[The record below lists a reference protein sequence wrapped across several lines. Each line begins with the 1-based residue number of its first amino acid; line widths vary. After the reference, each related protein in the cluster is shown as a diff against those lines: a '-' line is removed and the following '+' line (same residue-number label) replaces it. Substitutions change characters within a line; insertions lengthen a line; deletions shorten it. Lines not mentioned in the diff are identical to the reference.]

1 MITTAQDEINLYV
14 FAVRAALGDLPES
27 LRDELL
33 EDLPEHLAEVL
44 ADGEGSL
51 TDRLGT
57 PEAYAADL
65 RTTAGFVGGF
75 PDPPGRTDQVKELR
89 DAALARLRVLD
100 VRTGPLFGAAKAS
113 DFLVLLRPAW
123 WVLRGYLAAMVLA
136 WMLDDSGQPIGLLP
150 RIGGSE
156 AVALLLLAAGV
167 LGSIWLGRRS
177 LRLARGPQV
186 ALYAGSVVLV
196 LIALGGFLEAD
207 STTRGSHYSDA
218 GYQDS
223 SGGNPYGNV
232 EDLFVYDA
240 QGRLVENARVFDQN
254 GEPLRIGNPYCYD
267 DSGNYT
273 EVNRRTY
280 PYCPDRDPF
289 RAPAASASVDPATG
303 ETPEAPGRP
312 SAPGTTGPGPV
323 PGSSA
328 GVSPSASPSVGP
340 SASSR
345 SVSPSPR

>member
-1 MITTAQDEINLYV
+1 VTTVQDEINLYV

-51 TDRLGT
+51 TDRLGS

-75 PDPPGRTDQVKELR
+75 PDPPGRTDQLKEMR
-89 DAALARLRVLD
+89 DVALARLRVAD
-100 VRTGPLFGAAKAS
+100 VRLGPLFGAARAS
-113 DFLVLLRPAW
+113 EFLVLLRPGW

-136 WMLDDSGQPIGLLP
+136 WLLDDSGQPLGLLP

-156 AVALLLLAAGV
+156 PVALLLLAAGV

-177 LRLARGPQV
+177 LRLARGPQL

-196 LIALGGFLEAD
+196 LVALGGFLEAD
-207 STTRGSHYSDA
+207 SSTRGANYADVGGSYP
-218 GYQDS
+218 DS
-223 SGGNPYGNV
+223 TYDNPHHDV
-232 EDLFVYDA
+232 EDLFIYDEH
-240 QGRLVENARVFDQN
+240 GKLITNARVFDED
-254 GEPLRIGNPYCYD
+254 GEPFRIGNAACYD
-267 DSGNYT
+267 EEGNYQE
-273 EVNRRTY
+273 EVTRLTY
-280 PYCPDRDPF
+280 PYCPERDPF
-289 RAPAASASVDPATG
+289 RVPAASPSVDPA
-303 ETPEAPGRP
+303 P
-312 SAPGTTGPGPV
+312 SATVEGPGPV

-328 GVSPSASPSVGP
+328 GVSPSASPSVAP

-345 SVSPSPR
+345 GVSPSPR

>member
-1 MITTAQDEINLYV
+1 VITTAQDEINLYV

-33 EDLPEHLAEVL
+33 EELPEHLAEVL
-44 ADGEGSL
+44 ADGDGSL
-51 TDRLGT
+51 IDRLGS

-75 PDPPGRTDQVKELR
+75 PDPPGRTDQLKELG
-89 DAALARLRVLD
+89 DAALVRLRVLD
-100 VRTGPLFGAAKAS
+100 VRLGPLFGAAKAS
-113 DFLVLLRPAW
+113 EFLVLLRPAW

-156 AVALLLLAAGV
+156 AVALVLLAAGI
-167 LGSIWLGRRS
+167 LTSIWFGRRS
-177 LRLARGPQV
+177 FQLAKWPQW

-196 LIALGGFLEAD
+196 LVALAGFSEAD
-207 STTRGSHYSDA
+207 GSSRGSNYTDV
-218 GYQDS
+218 GYD
-223 SGGNPYGNV
+223 NPYGTI
-232 EDLFVYDA
+232 EDLFIYDE
-240 QGRLVENARVFDQN
+240 QGRLVPNARIYDQN
-254 GEPLRIGNPYCYD
+254 GAPVRLGNAFCNG
-267 DSGNYT
+267 DS
-273 EVNRRTY
+273 EQVSKLTY
-280 PYCPDRDPF
+280 PYCPERDPF
-289 RAPAASASVDPATG
+289 QVPAEPTDPDQLPDAIDATDAPEVPA
-303 ETPEAPGRP
+303 
-312 SAPGTTGPGPV
+312 TTGPGPV

-345 SVSPSPR
+345 SISPSPR